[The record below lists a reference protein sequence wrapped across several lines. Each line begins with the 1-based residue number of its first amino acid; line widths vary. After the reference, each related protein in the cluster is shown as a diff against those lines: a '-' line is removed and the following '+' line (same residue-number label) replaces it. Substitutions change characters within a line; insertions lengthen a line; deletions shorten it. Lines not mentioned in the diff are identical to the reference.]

1 MPIYDFH
8 CLSCDRIVERITR
21 ADALPVC
28 PHCGAEQVEKLVSMP
43 AAPGKSAGIIASARK
58 QAAKE
63 GHFSNY
69 SKTDRARAKG

>member
-8 CLSCDRIVERITR
+8 CPACDRVFERIVR
-21 ADALPVC
+21 ADARPAC
-28 PHCGAEQVEKLVSMP
+28 PHCGAEQVEKLVSLP
-43 AAPGKSAGIIASARK
+43 AAPGKSAGIIAGARK